1 MALLS
6 LSFVRLNFGRMG
18 NRLTEKNNQ
27 MISFLSDEFEEF
39 PQGDFLNHLYRFSV
53 DHHHFIVIF
62 SPIDISDA
70 EYHQYRSEEVGFEIP
85 TNCFDVKFDR
95 QENFDSGNFYM
106 PPAATECSRRRRFT
120 DELAEALATIIEK
133 HYIIYHARAYLA
145 IAENDKLKRY
155 YDRIL
160 HNAPANVA
168 YRVIKD
174 VGEEERGY
182 AIQTECFRT

>member
-1 MALLS
+1 
-6 LSFVRLNFGRMG
+6 
-18 NRLTEKNNQ
+18 
-27 MISFLSDEFEEF
+27 MISYLSDEFEEF
-39 PQGDFLNHLYRFSV
+39 PQGGFLNHLYRFSV

-70 EYHQYRSEEVGFEIP
+70 EYHQYRSEEVEFYVP

-95 QENFDSGNFYM
+95 QENFASGNFYT
-106 PPAATECSRRRRFT
+106 PPAPAECSRRRRFT

-133 HYIIYHARAYLA
+133 HYIIYQARAYLA
-145 IAENDKLKRY
+145 TAENDKLKRY

-160 HNAPANVA
+160 QDAPANVV

-182 AIQTECFRT
+182 AIQTKCFRT